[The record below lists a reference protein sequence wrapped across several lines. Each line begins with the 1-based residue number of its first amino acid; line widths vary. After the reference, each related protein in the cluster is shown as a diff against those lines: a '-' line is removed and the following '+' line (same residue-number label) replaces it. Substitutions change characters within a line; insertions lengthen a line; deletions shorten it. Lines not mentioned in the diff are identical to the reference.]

1 MDNNHNNKWESE
13 IDDLTFVCVYLA
25 LGACVSRSLRASSAL
40 FPAAVPWSGSPLE
53 PFRYLIFG
61 LLLRPTPFSSARAT
75 GGHVDLF
82 SHFCKVFNRVFDVLA
97 PNSHLQALEV
107 DFRSFTTIFMSL

>member
-1 MDNNHNNKWESE
+1 MGIRNRRFNF
-13 IDDLTFVCVYLA
+13 FVCVLHSMR
-25 LGACVSRSLRASSAL
+25 VSRSLRASSAL
-40 FPAAVPWSGSPLE
+40 FPTAVPWSGSPLE